1 MARRT
6 LAVRVLQKSK
16 HFYTNLNFDTLNKHL
31 SFFGSWDKI
40 EQLLFECNREG
51 LISVLIDHEN
61 RVISFDQE
69 LQVAENLAAFGK
81 KLRKA
86 FAKIAEKK
94 N

>member
-1 MARRT
+1 M
-6 LAVRVLQKSK
+6 
-16 HFYTNLNFDTLNKHL
+16 NNHL